1 MRMDSSHLKAA
12 QADSPGGAVRV
23 VLVTQSSAHAFWLAS
38 VLGDE
43 AEVVPVVLDMVQLES
58 HLSESGLGVVM
69 VDFSAPATEV
79 AALLAADLRSG
90 WPGVVLIGAGSAA
103 DSASMLAALRCGV
116 TEFVNWDASESEAR
130 TAFRRQLQAPM
141 APGTSPSTA
150 PVPVAA
156 TVEQSNVALP
166 LLGGRVGMGVTTLA
180 AHLAVMLQ
188 EMQAHDVRGAVR
200 QHQVA
205 RKSGASKFPNEEA
218 THAAL
223 LDLGLPARDG
233 LLYLNVTG
241 SYSFVDAVQNQRRL
255 DATLLDSAVEK
266 HFTGTAALAW
276 PADLSLLR
284 EVSPTAAANVIRTFK
299 GLLKAQIIDLGGMA
313 QADFLAPVL
322 RECGQGW
329 VVCDQSLGGIVSTAQ
344 MIRELESKGIERS
357 MLKLV
362 LNRFNAQAGL
372 PPKEVA
378 QRLGLELLHVVPDR
392 ATALLAAA
400 SSGQLLSQ
408 TLRGDPYV
416 TSVRAM
422 ARNLLGEPMAGPAPA
437 APSAGI
443 LSQWA
448 KRLRRGE

>member
-12 QADSPGGAVRV
+12 QADSPGGTVRV
-23 VLVTQSSAHAFWLAS
+23 VLVTQSSAHAFWLAGA
-38 VLGDE
+38 LGDE
-43 AEVVPVVLDMVQLES
+43 AEVVPVALDMVHLES
-58 HLSESGLGVVM
+58 QLSESGLGVVM
-69 VDFSAPATEV
+69 MDFSAPATEA

-90 WPGVVLIGAGSAA
+90 WPGVVLMGA

-130 TAFRRQLQAPM
+130 TAFKRQLHAP
-141 APGTSPSTA
+141 AASSAAPSTA

-166 LLGGRVGMGVTTLA
+166 LLGARVGLGVTTLA
-180 AHLAVMLQ
+180 THLAVMLQ

-205 RKSGASKFPNEEA
+205 RKPGASKLPHEEA

-233 LLYLNVTG
+233 LLYLNVSG

-299 GLLKAQIIDLGGMA
+299 GLLKAQVIDLGGMA

-322 RECGQGW
+322 RECGQAW

-344 MIRELESKGIERS
+344 LIRELESKGIERT
-357 MLKLV
+357 MLRLV

-372 PPKEVA
+372 PAKEVA

-416 TSVRAM
+416 TSVRTM
-422 ARNLLGEPMAGPAPA
+422 ARTLLGEPMAGPAPA
-437 APSAGI
+437 APPAGI